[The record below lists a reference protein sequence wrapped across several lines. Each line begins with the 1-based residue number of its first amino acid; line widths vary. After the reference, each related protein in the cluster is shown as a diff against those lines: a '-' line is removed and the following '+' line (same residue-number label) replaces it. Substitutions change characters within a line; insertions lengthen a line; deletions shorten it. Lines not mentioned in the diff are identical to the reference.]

1 MVVLFK
7 FNKVANLRG
16 EFQHYFEQLDKHLLK
31 NQSHKAK
38 HELMWCE
45 RKLNERISTNVNDG
59 VKELKLRNN

>member
-1 MVVLFK
+1 MVVLLK

-16 EFQHYFEQLDKHLLK
+16 EFQRYFEQLNKHALK

-38 HELMWCE
+38 QELMWCE